1 MAQGLYTVRVLAGEH
16 QGRYRKYVAGDVFQT
31 KHPLHEMFVGKF
43 ELIPSTPA
51 PVEEGPTA
59 SALPTSAP
67 QEQPSSPAMGPYGEY
82 KGNENVALKDP
93 FGMPSP
99 PSALPYDFASATD
112 VTHLFKEAKDLGL
125 SVYKD
130 SSGGYAVAEAGVPV
144 PVNLAPSVL
153 SSKKKVSE
161 YLGSM
166 KLPDTGD

>member
-1 MAQGLYTVRVLAGEH
+1 MTQGLYTVRVLAGEH

-43 ELIPSTPA
+43 ELIPSAPA
-51 PVEEGPTA
+51 PVEEGPA
-59 SALPTSAP
+59 SSPLPTSLP
-67 QEQPSSPAMGPYGEY
+67 QAKTPSPAMGPYGEY
-82 KGNENVALKDP
+82 KGDNTGIKDP

-99 PSALPYDFASATD
+99 QSALPYDFASATD
-112 VTHLFKEAKDLGL
+112 VTHLFKEAKELGL
-125 SVYKD
+125 TVYKD